1 MREFINGFST
11 FLNFTRSFAGDARA
25 EEQMDYE
32 RRARQRALLIERE
45 YIEREASGQLG
56 DAKLG
61 TLRDAAMAFLMNR
74 EGLFLGALQ
83 GKMLF
88 LNSDGHHL
96 VYARAGGGKGI
107 TSVQP
112 NLAHFTG
119 SMFVIDVKD
128 GELHYSSA
136 EHREKTLGHQVVTL
150 DPWGIRAPAPSIRV
164 NPLRRL
170 AEITARGRL
179 IDDEADEIALILLP
193 KGQMDQGDNA
203 WVRKGA
209 RRLVAMR
216 MKYLAYFRADE
227 LTLSELWRFVNCADD
242 ELHTAF
248 DAMIECGRE
257 DIAGAAA
264 AMKAVCVQ
272 APKQF
277 EAYRA
282 DCIDALAAF
291 SPGSALA
298 RATEAN
304 EVDFGEMKHRP
315 MTVYL
320 SVPSA
325 KIGVASSWIALI
337 LNHAIEQIAAETG
350 PSPVRFL
357 IDEFAQL
364 PAPIPAVMKALRLY
378 RGRGMLLS
386 MYCQGRFSPRDA
398 GYSEAAIKE
407 IEDQAACIQMWGVED
422 PSLIRDVELWSGN
435 TSIVQVNPSHN
446 GGSVAHGSFGRS
458 EQKRPVLQAED
469 IRRINDGW
477 QIIKLPGQPLFVVQR
492 VPYFRVTPWKE
503 QLRDVRDLHFGRD
516 R

>member
-1 MREFINGFST
+1 VREFVNGFST
-11 FLNFTRSFAGDARA
+11 FLNITRGLSNDAHA
-25 EEQMDYE
+25 EDQRDFQH
-32 RRARQRALLIERE
+32 RARQRALLIEQE
-45 YIEREASGQLG
+45 HLEREASGQLG
-56 DAKLG
+56 DAHLG
-61 TLRDAAMAFLMNR
+61 TLRDAAMAFLLNR
-74 EGLFLGALQ
+74 DGFFLGALQ

-96 VYARAGGGKGI
+96 CYARAGGGKGI

-112 NLAHFTG
+112 NLAHFMG
-119 SMFVIDVKD
+119 SMFIIDVKD

-136 EHREKTLGHQVVTL
+136 QHRAETLGHNVITL
-150 DPWGIRAPAPSIRV
+150 DPWGIRDTPSFEV

-170 AEITARGRL
+170 SDITKRGKL
-179 IDDEADEIALILLP
+179 IDDEADEIAQMLLP
-193 KGQMDQGDNA
+193 KGKADQGDNA

-209 RRLVAMR
+209 RRTVVMR
-216 MKYLAYFRADE
+216 MKFLAYFRPE
-227 LTLSELWRFVNCADD
+227 RLTLSELWRFVNCSDKGLDA
-242 ELHTAF
+242 AF
-248 DAMIECGRE
+248 DEMIACDRE

-264 AMKAVCVQ
+264 AMKSVFHE

-282 DCIDALAAF
+282 DCIDALSCF
-291 SPGSALA
+291 SPGSVLA
-298 RATEAN
+298 RATQTN
-304 EVDFGEMKHRP
+304 EVDFGLMKSVP

-320 SVPSA
+320 CVPSS
-325 KIGVASSWIALI
+325 KLGVAAPWIAMV

-350 PSPVRFL
+350 PNPVRFL

-378 RGRGMLLS
+378 RGRGILMS
-386 MYCQGRFSPRDA
+386 MYCQGRFSLRDA
-398 GYSEAAIKE
+398 GYSEAAVAE
-407 IEDQAACIQMWGVED
+407 IEDQAACLQMWGVED
-422 PSLIRDVELWSGN
+422 PSLLKNVELWSGN
-435 TSIVQVNPSHN
+435 TSVVQVNPSHS
-446 GGSVAHGSFGRS
+446 GGAVAQASFGRS

-477 QIIKLPGQPLFVVQR
+477 QIIKMPGQPLFVAQR
-492 VPYFRVTPWKE
+492 VAYFNVTPWKN